1 MYDDI
6 LVPTD
11 GSEGVEEAVEHARDL
26 AKKYDSRVHVLYVV
40 NTSTYSSLPADSN
53 WESIVSAL
61 EEEGERSTSE
71 LAQRLEDDGVEV
83 VREVVDGVPHREIL
97 DYADENDVDLIVM
110 GTHGKTGLDR
120 LLLGSV
126 TEKVVRK
133 AKIPVLTVRMVEE

>member
-11 GSEGVEEAVEHARDL
+11 GSEGVEEALEHARSI
-26 AKKYDSRVHVLYVV
+26 AGKYDATVHVLYVV

-71 LAQRLEDDGVEV
+71 LAQRLEDDGIEVE
-83 VREVVDGVPHREIL
+83 REVRDGVPHKEIL
-97 DYADENDVDLIVM
+97 EYSDEEDIDLVVM
-110 GTHGKTGLDR
+110 GTHGKTGIDR

-133 AKIPVLTVRMVEE
+133 SEAPVLTVRMVEE